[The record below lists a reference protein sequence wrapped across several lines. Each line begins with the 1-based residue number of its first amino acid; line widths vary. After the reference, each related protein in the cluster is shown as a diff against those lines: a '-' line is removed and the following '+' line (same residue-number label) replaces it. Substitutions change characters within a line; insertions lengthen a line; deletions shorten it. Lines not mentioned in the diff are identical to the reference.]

1 MLELRHRALLKNKF
15 GKKKRKQDMILEEKN
30 LWVKYG
36 TGKMNMDK
44 KLIINLR
51 DLEYLSIGID
61 LPLLWTKPDLKQSL
75 KHTFECSI
83 KD

>member
-75 KHTFECSI
+75 KHTFVCSI